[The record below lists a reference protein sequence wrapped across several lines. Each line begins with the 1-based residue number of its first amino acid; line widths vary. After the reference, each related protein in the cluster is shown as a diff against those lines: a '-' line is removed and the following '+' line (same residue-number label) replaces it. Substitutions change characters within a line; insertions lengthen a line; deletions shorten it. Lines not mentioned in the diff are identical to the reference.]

1 MTKKE
6 LAQDVS
12 NKTGYSA
19 SMVMEIIESATM
31 TIMKTV
37 VSDDGVYI
45 RGFGSFIPK
54 RRKQKIARNINAGTA
69 CIIPEHIVP
78 FFKPYPEFKERLLVK

>member
-6 LAQDVS
+6 LVQDIS

-19 SMVMEIIESATM
+19 STVMEIIDSAKT
-31 TIMKTV
+31 TIMKTIA
-37 VSDDGVYI
+37 SDEGVYM